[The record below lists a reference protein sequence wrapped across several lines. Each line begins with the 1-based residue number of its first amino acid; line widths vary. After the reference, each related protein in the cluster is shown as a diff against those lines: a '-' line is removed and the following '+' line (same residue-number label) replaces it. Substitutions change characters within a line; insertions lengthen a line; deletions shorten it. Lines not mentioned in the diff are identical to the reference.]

1 MGKIKRYIHL
11 YFSCLK
17 RSLISRLEYKKDTI
31 IAIFSFLISNVASIL
46 AIYFVISSIPSLD
59 GWSFYQLGFLYGF
72 SMLPVSID
80 HLFSDDLWNVAYSK
94 VKQGELD
101 RYFLRPVPVLFQVIS
116 ETFQPEGFGELL
128 VGIIMMCVCGANL
141 SIDWSFSFVLLLVVA
156 TIFGGLIITSLKII
170 CAALAFVFKRSG
182 PLLQV
187 VYDFISYTR
196 YPLSIFP
203 KFVKYILMFI
213 FPFALV
219 ISLPIET
226 LIFET
231 WNPYILSLII
241 IGGSLSLL
249 GISII
254 IWSICAKRYEST
266 GS

>member
-1 MGKIKRYIHL
+1 MNYFKL
-11 YFSCLK
+11 YFSYMK
-17 RSLISRLEYKKDTI
+17 RSFISRLEYKKDTFI
-31 IAIFSFLISNVASIL
+31 SIFSFLLTNVFSIL
-46 AIYFVISSIPSLD
+46 SIYFIINAIPSLK
-59 GWSFYQLGFLYGF
+59 GWDMYELGFLYGF
-72 SMLPVSID
+72 SMLAVSLD
-80 HLFSDDLWNVAYSK
+80 HLFTDVLWLVAYRK
-94 VKQGELD
+94 VQSGELD
-101 RYFLRPVPVLFQVIS
+101 KYFLRPISVLFQVIA
-116 ETFQPEGFGELL
+116 EVFQPEGFGELL

>member
-1 MGKIKRYIHL
+1 
-11 YFSCLK
+11 
-17 RSLISRLEYKKDTI
+17 
-31 IAIFSFLISNVASIL
+31 
-46 AIYFVISSIPSLD
+46 
-59 GWSFYQLGFLYGF
+59 
-72 SMLPVSID
+72 MLPVAID
-80 HLFSDDLWNVAYSK
+80 HLFSDDLWNVAYNK
-94 VKQGELD
+94 VKEGDLD

-116 ETFQPEGFGELL
+116 ETFQPEGFGELI
-128 VGIIMMCVCGANL
+128 VGVVMLFVCG
-141 SIDWSFSFVLLLVVA
+141 SMIDVSWSFSVVLLLVVA
-156 TIFGGLIITSLKII
+156 SIFGGLVITSIKII
-170 CAALAFVFKRSG
+170 CSSLAFVFKRSG

-196 YPLSIFP
+196 YPLSIYP
-203 KFVKYILMFI
+203 KFVKYLLMFV

-241 IGGSLSLL
+241 IGCSLSLL